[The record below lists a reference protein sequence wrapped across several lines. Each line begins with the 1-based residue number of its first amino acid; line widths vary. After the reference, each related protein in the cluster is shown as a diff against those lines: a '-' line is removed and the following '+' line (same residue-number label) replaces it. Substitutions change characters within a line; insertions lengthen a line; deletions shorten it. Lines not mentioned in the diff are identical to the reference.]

1 MEKRV
6 IEKLRERGLLLATAE
21 SCTGGL
27 CAKRLTDVPGAS
39 QVFCGGVVSYT
50 NDVKMRLLGVKESA
64 DPDGPKVPVEILLLR
79 RENATDWE
87 ALVKPGRRLKPGAVC
102 SFGDGLLK
110 CEIMSSVPEIG
121 GRIVRFSWDQV
132 GQRPTSDSDCLQSRS
147 EAQHTALC
155 CGMGR

>member
-50 NDVKMRLLGVKESA
+50 NDVKMRLLGVKEETLA
-64 DPDGPKVPVEILLLR
+64 QF
-79 RENATDWE
+79 
-87 ALVKPGRRLKPGAVC
+87 GAV
-102 SFGDGLLK
+102 SGETAREMAAGARKATGADVAVSVTGVAGPSSDEMGNVVGTVFIAFSSEQETISEKLQLSGDREK
-110 CEIMSSVPEIG
+110 IREQSVNAMLWLAMRKI
-121 GRIVRFSWDQV
+121 
-132 GQRPTSDSDCLQSRS
+132 
-147 EAQHTALC
+147 
-155 CGMGR
+155 

>member
-50 NDVKMRLLGVKESA
+50 NDVKMRLLGVKE
-64 DPDGPKVPVEILLLR
+64 
-79 RENATDWE
+79 E
-87 ALVKPGRRLKPGAVC
+87 ALAQFGAV
-102 SFGDGLLK
+102 SGETARELAEGVRQATGADVAVSVTGVAGPSSDEMGNVVGTVFIAFSSEQETVSEKLQLSGDREK
-110 CEIMSSVPEIG
+110 IREQSVNAMLWLVMRKI
-121 GRIVRFSWDQV
+121 
-132 GQRPTSDSDCLQSRS
+132 
-147 EAQHTALC
+147 
-155 CGMGR
+155 

>member
-50 NDVKMRLLGVKESA
+50 NDVKMRLLGVKEETLA
-64 DPDGPKVPVEILLLR
+64 QF
-79 RENATDWE
+79 
-87 ALVKPGRRLKPGAVC
+87 GAV
-102 SFGDGLLK
+102 SGETAREMAAGARKATGADVAVSVTGVAGPSSDEMGNVVGTVFIAFSSEQETVSEKLQLSGDREK
-110 CEIMSSVPEIG
+110 IREQSVNAMLWLAMRKI
-121 GRIVRFSWDQV
+121 
-132 GQRPTSDSDCLQSRS
+132 
-147 EAQHTALC
+147 
-155 CGMGR
+155 

>member
-50 NDVKMRLLGVKESA
+50 NEVKMRLLGVKEETLA
-64 DPDGPKVPVEILLLR
+64 QF
-79 RENATDWE
+79 
-87 ALVKPGRRLKPGAVC
+87 GAV
-102 SFGDGLLK
+102 SGETAREMAEGARKATGADVAVSVTGVAGPSSDEMGNVVGTVFIAFSSEQETISEKLQLSGDREK
-110 CEIMSSVPEIG
+110 IREQSVNAMLWLAMRKI
-121 GRIVRFSWDQV
+121 
-132 GQRPTSDSDCLQSRS
+132 
-147 EAQHTALC
+147 
-155 CGMGR
+155 

>member
-50 NDVKMRLLGVKESA
+50 NDVKMRLLGVKEETLA
-64 DPDGPKVPVEILLLR
+64 QF
-79 RENATDWE
+79 
-87 ALVKPGRRLKPGAVC
+87 GAV
-102 SFGDGLLK
+102 SGETAREMAEGARQATGADVAVSVTGVAGPSSDEMGNVVGTVFIAFSSEQETVSEKLQLSGDREK
-110 CEIMSSVPEIG
+110 IREQSVNAMLWLAMRKI
-121 GRIVRFSWDQV
+121 
-132 GQRPTSDSDCLQSRS
+132 
-147 EAQHTALC
+147 
-155 CGMGR
+155 

>member
-50 NDVKMRLLGVKESA
+50 NDVKMRLLGVKEETLA
-64 DPDGPKVPVEILLLR
+64 QF
-79 RENATDWE
+79 
-87 ALVKPGRRLKPGAVC
+87 GAV
-102 SFGDGLLK
+102 SGETAREMAEGARKATGADVAVSVTGVAGPSSDEMGNVVGTVFIAFSSEQETVSEKLQLSGDREK
-110 CEIMSSVPEIG
+110 IREQSVNAMLWLAMRKI
-121 GRIVRFSWDQV
+121 
-132 GQRPTSDSDCLQSRS
+132 
-147 EAQHTALC
+147 
-155 CGMGR
+155 

>member
-50 NDVKMRLLGVKESA
+50 NDVKMRLLGVKEETLA
-64 DPDGPKVPVEILLLR
+64 QF
-79 RENATDWE
+79 
-87 ALVKPGRRLKPGAVC
+87 GAV
-102 SFGDGLLK
+102 SGETAREMAAGARQATGADVAVSVTGVAGPSSDDMGNVVGTVFIAFSSEQETVSEKLQLSGDREK
-110 CEIMSSVPEIG
+110 IREQSVNAMLWLAMRKI
-121 GRIVRFSWDQV
+121 
-132 GQRPTSDSDCLQSRS
+132 
-147 EAQHTALC
+147 
-155 CGMGR
+155 

>member
-50 NDVKMRLLGVKESA
+50 NDVKMRLLGVNEETLSQF
-64 DPDGPKVPVEILLLR
+64 
-79 RENATDWE
+79 
-87 ALVKPGRRLKPGAVC
+87 GAV
-102 SFGDGLLK
+102 SGETAREMAEGVRQATGADVAVSVTGVAGPSSDEMGNVVGTVFIAFSSEQETVSEKLQFSGDREK
-110 CEIMSSVPEIG
+110 IREQSVNAMLWLAMRKI
-121 GRIVRFSWDQV
+121 
-132 GQRPTSDSDCLQSRS
+132 
-147 EAQHTALC
+147 
-155 CGMGR
+155 